1 MVWCCVSIRPSTVR
15 LSIRLLACKRNGS
28 ISFELAVQMYLGVPS
43 VNLWF
48 VQNYLIIYVHSD
60 LISNFIGIQS
70 VIFMLEPSNFSRFE
84 NLSCSAF
91 FTIFY
96 NMAVFY
102 ESFKDSLTNFNRDFV
117 SM

>member
-1 MVWCCVSIRPSTVR
+1 
-15 LSIRLLACKRNGS
+15 
-28 ISFELAVQMYLGVPS
+28 MYLGVPS
-43 VNLWF
+43 INLWF
-48 VQNYLIIYVHSD
+48 VQSYLIIYVHSD
-60 LISNFIGIQS
+60 LISNFSTFGIQS

-96 NMAVFY
+96 NMAGFY